1 MSISKNPE
9 VGETKHE
16 QPALRREATALDDRY
31 GEIGILAVAAV
42 LPYSGARKTPAHA
55 PEVVRIDQRFI
66 ELAV

>member
-1 MSISKNPE
+1 MSITKNPE

-16 QPALRREATALDDRY
+16 QTALRREPATLDDRY
-31 GEIGILAVAAV
+31 GAIGILAVAAA
-42 LPYSGARKTPAHA
+42 LPYAGARKSPAQA

>member
-1 MSISKNPE
+1 MTITKNPE

-16 QPALRREATALDDRY
+16 QPALRRELAALDDRY

-42 LPYSGARKTPAHA
+42 LAYAGARKSPVQA

>member
-1 MSISKNPE
+1 MSTVKNPE

-16 QPALRREATALDDRY
+16 QPALRREPAALDERY

-42 LPYSGARKTPAHA
+42 LPYAGALKQPAQA

>member
-9 VGETKHE
+9 VGETQHE
-16 QPALRREATALDDRY
+16 QPAHRREPTALDHRY
-31 GEIGILAVAAV
+31 GAIGILAVAAV
-42 LPYSGARKTPAHA
+42 LPYAGARKNPAQG